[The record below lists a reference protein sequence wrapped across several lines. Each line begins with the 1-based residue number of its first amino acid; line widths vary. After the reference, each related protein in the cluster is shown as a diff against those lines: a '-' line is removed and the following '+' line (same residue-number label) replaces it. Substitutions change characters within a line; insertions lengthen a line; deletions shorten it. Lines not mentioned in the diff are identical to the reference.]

1 MKAMK
6 LLVSGSELVKEW
18 IHSPLKIFFICAVFL
33 LSHLIIG
40 GNFFNLVRLKKDEK
54 LLAQQLIDVAAQIN
68 NLKAKIIQA
77 RDPIFLENLAKDR
90 LDMANED
97 ELVFVFSAE

>member
-1 MKAMK
+1 MQ
-6 LLVSGSELVKEW
+6 W
-18 IHSPLKIFFICAVFL
+18 IHQGSNFIKDLLQSPMKIFFICVLFL
-33 LSHLIIG
+33 ISHLVFG

-54 LLAQQLIDVAAQIN
+54 LMTQQLIDVADQIQQI
-68 NLKAKIIQA
+68 KAKIQQSK
-77 RDPIFLENLAKDR
+77 DPIFLENLAKDR